1 MGSVQVGRSGPA
13 AGETSSWVWAAA
25 AVAIVLIVVVALVML
40 SVGGVLTPPNQ
51 TSAPA
56 TLVPGVPAPSVRY
69 P

>member
-13 AGETSSWVWAAA
+13 SGETSSWVWPVA
-25 AVAIVLIVVVALVML
+25 AVAIVLIVVAAFVALSM
-40 SVGGVLTPPNQ
+40 GGVLNSPSQ

-56 TLVPGVPAPSVRY
+56 TLVPGVPAPSVGY